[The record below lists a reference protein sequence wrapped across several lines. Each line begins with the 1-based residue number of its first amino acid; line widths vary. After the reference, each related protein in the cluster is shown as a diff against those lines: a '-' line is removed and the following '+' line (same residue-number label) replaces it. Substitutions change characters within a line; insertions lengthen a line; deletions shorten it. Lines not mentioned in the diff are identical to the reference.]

1 MAEEKNSRPRV
12 IIDVNKHGIRRER
25 NIDFVKK
32 KFKDEDELNP
42 KRKKK
47 NQKLQRLLFQ
57 L

>member
-1 MAEEKNSRPRV
+1 MTEKYAPKPRV

-25 NIDFVKK
+25 NVDFVKK

-47 NQKLQRLLFQ
+47 NQK
-57 L
+57 

>member
-12 IIDVNKHGIRRER
+12 IIDVNKQGIRRER

-47 NQKLQRLLFQ
+47 NQK
-57 L
+57 